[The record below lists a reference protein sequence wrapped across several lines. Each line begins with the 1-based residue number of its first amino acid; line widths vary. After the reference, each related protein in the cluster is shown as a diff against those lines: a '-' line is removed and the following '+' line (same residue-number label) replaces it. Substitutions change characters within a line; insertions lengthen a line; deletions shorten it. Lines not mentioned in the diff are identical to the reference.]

1 MKTTTNNSTEIY
13 IENPKD
19 LRLTIIN
26 LLRKLEKESVG
37 YGSDNAQ
44 MVIQF
49 KEKECKQ
56 WKMFIYYEF
65 IEDNDMEEPV
75 FVYSF
80 QDEEHNDTIF
90 KYEARRAGIYLR
102 IMKEIR
108 EHGIEWLAVDYGYA
122 A

>member
-26 LLRKLEKESVG
+26 LLRKLEKDSVG

-49 KEKECKQ
+49 KEKDGKQ

-65 IEDNDMEEPV
+65 TEDNDMEEPV

-80 QDEEHNDTIF
+80 QDEEGNDNRF
-90 KYEARRAGIYLR
+90 KHEASRAGIYLR
-102 IMKEIR
+102 IMKKIR
-108 EHGIEWLAVDYGYA
+108 EQGIEWLAVDYGYA